1 MVKKYLPVKVALKVT
16 ENGTGP
22 FQGKIMTTKF
32 QDAENS
38 CKTVAGRPS
47 KVWGSYLNKSDPSS
61 VVELYNR
68 AVSMNGGS
76 TDVFGKDACWK
87 IAALFRNAGSSIGFN
102 K

>member
-38 CKTVAGRPS
+38 CKTVDGRPT
-47 KVWGSYLNKSDPSS
+47 KVWGSYLNNSNPSA
-61 VVELYNR
+61 VVDLYNR
-68 AVSMNGGS
+68 AVAMNGGS
-76 TDVFGKDACWK
+76 TDVFGKDACWS
-87 IAALFRNAGSSIGFN
+87 IAALFRKASSGNVFN